1 MRRKT
6 TLWATLAIAAIAVTF
21 LAFAVAPASAQVK
34 IRFQTWH
41 WGEKPWVNALEAF
54 QQDFNKAN
62 PDIEV
67 VRDESRY
74 ADKETVY
81 TTQSQAKAAA
91 DIAHFQHRPIPLF
104 AERGYLMDLT
114 PFIEKEGGQK
124 FLAQWDQHALEV
136 CKYKGK
142 IYCLPDFVN
151 PMTLL
156 YNTVHY
162 KEAGLDP
169 TKPPATWDQF
179 LDYAKKLTRA
189 GRYGLGLI
197 GARQEG
203 LFMRFNP
210 FFWGAGA
217 EYLTPDNKR
226 SALDT
231 PEALEGFR
239 FYVELFTK
247 HKVVPPGVIEQG
259 AQEVRTQMAHEVV
272 SMNIAVPQ
280 APGIIQALNPNMK
293 VLEVMAAAPLPVG
306 KKRVTAAEYGMRV
319 ISAYAKNPEAAWK
332 VYKAWYSHDIQ
343 LRNFKIAGVLSARLD
358 VKNSPDMADN
368 KFAKVYMSQ
377 APYAKLEPLIP
388 EWPKIGDALITAV
401 QEAFSGVKTPEQ
413 ALKDLHIATNRA
425 LGVQ

>member
-1 MRRKT
+1 MARGNRRWIVGA
-6 TLWATLAIAAIAVTF
+6 LILGFAMALA
-21 LAFAVAPASAQVK
+21 APAAAQVK
-34 IRFQTWH
+34 VRFQTWH
-41 WGEKPWVNALEAF
+41 WNEKPVFFALEEF
-54 QQDFNKAN
+54 QKEFNKNN
-62 PDIEV
+62 PGIEV
-67 VRDESRY
+67 VRDDSRY
-74 ADKETVY
+74 GDKETVY
-81 TTQSQAKAAA
+81 IAQSQAKAAA
-91 DIAHFQHRPIPLF
+91 DIAHFQHRAIPLF
-104 AERGYLMDLT
+104 ADRGFIMDLT

-124 FLAQWDQHALEV
+124 FLAQWDPAALEV

-162 KEAGLDP
+162 MEAGLDP
-169 TKPPATWDQF
+169 NKPPATWAEF

-189 GRYGLGLI
+189 GRYGVGLI

-203 LFMRFNP
+203 LFMRLNP
-210 FFWGAGA
+210 WIWSAGGD
-217 EYLTPDNKR
+217 YLTPDNKR
-226 SALDT
+226 SALDS
-231 PEALEGFR
+231 PEALEGFK

-259 AQEVRTQMAHEVV
+259 AQEVRTQMAHEKV

-293 VLEVMAAAPLPVG
+293 VREVMAPAPLPVG

-319 ISAYAKNPEAAWK
+319 ISAFTKNPEAAWK
-332 VYKAWYSHDIQ
+332 VYKAWYSPETQ

-358 VKNSPDMADN
+358 VKNSPEMVNN
-368 KFAKVYMSQ
+368 KFAKVYASQ

-388 EWPKIGDALITAV
+388 EWPKIGDAMITAV

-413 ALKDLHIATNRA
+413 ALRDAHIAANRA

>member
-1 MRRKT
+1 MKSFRMSLLIVLGLVIVIGFST
-6 TLWATLAIAAIAVTF
+6 A
-21 LAFAVAPASAQVK
+21 ASAQVK
-34 IRFQTWH
+34 VRFQTWH

-62 PDIEV
+62 PGIEV
-67 VRDESRY
+67 MRDDSRY
-74 ADKETVY
+74 ADKEAVFTI
-81 TTQSQAKAAA
+81 QSQAKAAA

-104 AERGYLMDLT
+104 AERGYIMDLT

-124 FLAQWDQHALEV
+124 FLAQWDPAALEV

-156 YNTVHY
+156 YNTLHY

-169 TKPPATWDQF
+169 NKPPATWAEF

-210 FFWGAGA
+210 FLWGAGG

-231 PEALEGFR
+231 PEALEGFL
-239 FYVELFTK
+239 FYIELFTK

-259 AQEVRTQMAHEVV
+259 AQDVRTQMAHEKV

-293 VLEVMAAAPLPVG
+293 VREVMAAAPLPVY

-319 ISAYAKNPEAAWK
+319 ISAFTKNPEAAWK
-332 VYKAWYSHDIQ
+332 VYKAWYSKEIQ

-358 VKNSPDMADN
+358 VKNSPEMLND
-368 KFAKVYMSQ
+368 KFAKVYASQ

-388 EWPKIGDALITAV
+388 EWPKIGDGVITAV
-401 QEAFSGVKTPEQ
+401 QEAFSGMKTPEA
-413 ALKDLHIATNRA
+413 ALRDAHIATNRA
-425 LGVQ
+425 LGIQ

>member
-1 MRRKT
+1 MRRNSQ
-6 TLWATLAIAAIAVTF
+6 LWRCLAMVGIAVSL
-21 LAFAVAPASAQVK
+21 LALVATPAMAQVK

-41 WGEKPWVNALEAF
+41 WGETPWVKALEAF

-62 PDIEV
+62 PGIEV
-67 VRDESRY
+67 VRDESRL
-74 ADKETVY
+74 ADKESVY
-81 TTQSQAKAAA
+81 TTQSQAKVAA
-91 DIAHFQHRPIPLF
+91 DIAHFMHRPIPLF
-104 AERGYLMDLT
+104 AERGYIMDLT

-142 IYCLPDFVN
+142 IYCLTDFVN

-169 TKPPATWDQF
+169 TTPPATWDQF
-179 LDYAKKLTRA
+179 VDYAKKLTRA

-197 GARQEG
+197 GGRSDS
-203 LFMRFNP
+203 LFMRLHP

-217 EYLTPDNKR
+217 EYLTPDGKR

-247 HKVVPPGVIEQG
+247 HKVVPPGVVEQG
-259 AQEVRTQMAHEVV
+259 AQDVRTQMAHEKV
-272 SMNIAVPQ
+272 SMSIAVPQ

-293 VLEVMAAAPLPVG
+293 VREVMAAAPVPVG
-306 KKRVTAAEYGMRV
+306 KKRVTAAEYGLRV
-319 ISAYAKNPEAAWK
+319 ISPYTKNPEAAWK
-332 VYKAWYSHDIQ
+332 VYKAWYEKDVQ

-358 VKNSPDMADN
+358 VKTSPDMANDT
-368 KFAKVYMSQ
+368 FAKVYASQ

-388 EWPKIGDALITAV
+388 EWPKIGDAMITAV
-401 QEAFSGVKTPEQ
+401 QEAFSGIKTPEQ
-413 ALKDLHIATNRA
+413 ALRDAHIATNRA